1 MDSRFHKL
9 HQLTSNS
16 HQLDP
21 FDPPVMRFSETLTST
36 LATATALGSSASQS
50 APNGSLTVQPD
61 ASTISRTPSPTI
73 SMTNTRPDSSMLSQ
87 SGAAPSA
94 TPANQTVSADDK
106 NHRAL
111 GDRILDLQDALQLL
125 HDNFLA
131 INAGGV
137 DDKRHIRPNVTSLI
151 ATVKTNATAL
161 INGDFAQDHG
171 GIWLSDTGLA
181 AAEGIMS
188 GMNATTDYIDS
199 RNDIQS
205 RRNRRSIRLRLAD
218 ALEQANALYN
228 DFHHLPVSG
237 ANGNM
242 VVPGSLFVGG
252 LFVAFAAL

>member
-16 HQLDP
+16 HRLDP

-94 TPANQTVSADDK
+94 TPANQTFSADDK

-125 HDNFLA
+125 HDNFLS

-151 ATVKTNATAL
+151 ATVKTKR
-161 INGDFAQDHG
+161 HR
-171 GIWLSDTGLA
+171 
-181 AAEGIMS
+181 
-188 GMNATTDYIDS
+188 IDQW
-199 RNDIQS
+199 RFCARPWRDLVVRYWTRCCRGNHERDE
-205 RRNRRSIRLRLAD
+205 RHHRL
-218 ALEQANALYN
+218 
-228 DFHHLPVSG
+228 H
-237 ANGNM
+237 
-242 VVPGSLFVGG
+242 
-252 LFVAFAAL
+252 